1 MAAGNSP
8 SDDPKGPES
17 TPRSQPRGKGKEV
30 ATAVPKVTQAQDDET
45 RSSSSED
52 EGEDEVEPMESEDE
66 GRMLVDSAST
76 TKRSSCTYFWLKDV
90 VFTFYSQRSSCP
102 DKTRRCGYQRG
113 LEGWRTVSCASLF
126 SFTPSYVV
134 KCSLCS
140 SYQNFF
146 LNRSDNKTTRENR
159 YSHFISAIGH
169 AKKCQN

>member
-1 MAAGNSP
+1 MAAGNPP

-17 TPRSQPRGKGKEV
+17 TPQSQPRGKGKEV
-30 ATAVPKVTQAQDDET
+30 VAAVPTVTQVQDDET

-66 GRMLVDSAST
+66 DRMLVDSVS
-76 TKRSSCTYFWLKDV
+76 TKRSSCTCLWLKDV
-90 VFTFYSQRSSCP
+90 VFIFYCQRSSCP

-140 SYQNFF
+140 SY
-146 LNRSDNKTTRENR
+146 
-159 YSHFISAIGH
+159 
-169 AKKCQN
+169 